1 MTLPPRAAATAP
13 GSAQVPRARC
23 PAVRQPEPSP
33 TPPAPRSPHV
43 PASAAG
49 NKPLP
54 RSGASDGSPSTSSRS
69 CGTGWAR
76 LDSPLAFLGHSRG
89 LPVAPPGSQASLTG
103 HPSSGPWAS
112 NMQDGLGGCTEA
124 REGGRGFDPTEEAH
138 PSWPQPSPLS
148 SSGGGPVR
156 DSVSRATHRLLAGL
170 AGRVTRQV
178 PPRRLLRAL
187 IK

>member
-13 GSAQVPRARC
+13 GSAQVPRARPFGSLNLPPRPRPHALPTSQRLLLATNHSHVRGLRTAVLPLAHDPVGRAGLVWTVLWPSWVTLEVSRWLPRGRRPRSQDI
-23 PAVRQPEPSP
+23 PAV
-33 TPPAPRSPHV
+33 AL
-43 PASAAG
+43 G
-49 NKPLP
+49 PL
-54 RSGASDGSPSTSSRS
+54 
-69 CGTGWAR
+69 
-76 LDSPLAFLGHSRG
+76 
-89 LPVAPPGSQASLTG
+89 
-103 HPSSGPWAS
+103 
-112 NMQDGLGGCTEA
+112 MQDGLGGCTEA

-156 DSVSRATHRLLAGL
+156 DSVSRATHRLLAG
-170 AGRVTRQV
+170 RVTRQV